1 MHLHGVLLL
10 NFLPGVQ
17 RAGVGSG
24 WQTGNRVQ
32 LSKQILFDQDAHN
45 LNLVFEYL
53 VDGLLT
59 DLLLPL
65 GIFKTFEA
73 QPELRLIGG

>member
-1 MHLHGVLLL
+1 MD
-10 NFLPGVQ
+10 
-17 RAGVGSG
+17 SG
-24 WQTGNRVQ
+24 WKTGNRVQ
-32 LSKQILFDQDAHN
+32 LSEQILFDQNAHY
-45 LNLVFEYL
+45 LNLILEYF